1 MVSNWALSAVAMAV
15 DAIIGDPPRWP
26 HPVTLIGAVI
36 GAYDGR
42 MNRQGLR
49 PIRLRVRGAAL
60 ALGIPILA
68 GSVTWALVWVAG
80 RVWTPLAWIVAVW
93 LIFTTVAWKGLQ
105 DAGLTV
111 YRALSQGLPAA
122 RRAVSHIVGR
132 DTAQLNDTEV
142 VRAAVETLAENIVDG
157 IVAPLFYAVIGGAP
171 LAMAYRAVN
180 TLDSMVGYRNARYQD
195 FGWAS
200 ARLDDG
206 MNFIPAR
213 LTALLLGVVTAV
225 VGLAPRRAWRVMRRD
240 ARRHPSP
247 NAGIPEAMVAG
258 ALGVRLGGL
267 NYYGG
272 EPSYR
277 AELGDATRALEAAD
291 IVRAVGLV
299 RWTGAVIGLVLV
311 SVAAWRWFA

>member
-180 TLDSMVGYRNARYQD
+180 TLDSMVGDRNARYQD